1 MIEEKQKIQQVAVI
15 GGGSWATAI
24 VKILSEKN
32 LKIRWWLR
40 KKEDAEYISTY
51 QHNPKYLSDVQ
62 INIRKVK
69 PCYTLTKALNKAS
82 IIILAVPAAFIKEVL
97 VAIPPELLENKLIV
111 SAIKGM
117 IPQDNLLVTDL
128 LVQKFGIS
136 ESNVCV
142 IAGPCHAE
150 EVAMEKQ
157 SYLTIAATEISTAER
172 FAEVM
177 TCRFVKTTISNDLY
191 GVEYAAVMKNIFALA
206 CGIVHGLNYGDNFFA
221 VLVSNALQE
230 IKRFLDKVYPLERD
244 LNASAYVGDLLV
256 TSYSQ
261 FSRNR
266 TFGSMIGRGYSVK
279 SAQVEMNMVAEGYY
293 AVKSIHEINKKYN
306 VSMPIC
312 EAVYNIL
319 YEKIAPSL
327 EVQILRDKIS

>member
-1 MIEEKQKIQQVAVI
+1 MVEEKQKSLDVAVI

-32 LKIRWWLR
+32 LKVHWWLR
-40 KKEDAEYISTY
+40 RKEDAEHILNYY
-51 QHNPKYLSDVQ
+51 HNPKYLSDVQ

-69 PCYTLTKALNKAS
+69 PYHSLNKALVRAS
-82 IIILAVPAAFIKEVL
+82 IIVLAVPAAFIKEIL
-97 VAIPPELLENKLIV
+97 LEIPPELLKNKLII

-128 LVQKFGIS
+128 LIEQFNIS
-136 ESNVCV
+136 PSNICV
-142 IAGPCHAE
+142 IGGPCHAE

-157 SYLTIAATEISTAER
+157 SYLTIAASEIKTAER
-172 FAEVM
+172 FANIIA
-177 TCRFVKTTISNDLY
+177 CRFVKASVSNDLY
-191 GVEYAAVMKNIFALA
+191 GVEYAAVMKNIIAMA
-206 CGIVHGLNYGDNFFA
+206 GGIAHGLNYGDNFFA

-230 IKRFLDKVYPLERD
+230 IKRFLDRIYPHERD

-279 SAQVEMNMVAEGYY
+279 SAQVEMNMIAEGYY
-293 AVKSIHEINKKYN
+293 AVKSIHEINKKYKVN
-306 VSMPIC
+306 MPIC

-327 EVQILRDKIS
+327 ELQILKDKIS

>member
-1 MIEEKQKIQQVAVI
+1 LTEENIRPVQVAVV

-24 VKILSEKN
+24 VKILSENN
-32 LKIRWWLR
+32 LKIRWWIR
-40 KKEDAEYISTY
+40 HKEDADYIETFH
-51 QHNPKYLSDVQ
+51 HNPKYLSDVQ

-69 PCYTLTKALNKAS
+69 VCNKINKAVNKAS
-82 IIILAVPAAFIKEVL
+82 IIILAVPAAFVKGVL
-97 VAIPPELLENKLIV
+97 DLIPVELLKDKIIV

-117 IPQDNLLVTDL
+117 VPEENLLVTDL
-128 LVQKFGIS
+128 LEQKFGVDPA
-136 ESNVCV
+136 NLCV

-157 SYLTIAATEISTAER
+157 SYLTIAGKDIKKAQY
-172 FAEVM
+172 FAEM
-177 TCRFVKTTISNDLY
+177 LSCRYVKTSTSDDIY
-191 GVEYAAVMKNIFALA
+191 GVEYAAVMKNIIALA
-206 CGIVHGLNYGDNFFA
+206 CGITHGLNYGDNFFA

-230 IKRFLDKVYPLERD
+230 VKRFLDKVYPMHRD

-256 TSYSQ
+256 TAYSQ

-293 AVKSIHEINKKYN
+293 AVKSIHEVNKKYN
-306 VSMPIC
+306 VEMPIC

-319 YEKIAPSL
+319 YEKIAPSV
-327 EVQILRDKIS
+327 EVQLLRDRIS